1 MVSQTLSR
9 SVTVVPAPV
18 DIVVQDPYDIEVPK
32 RAVVSNSGRYLAQ
45 AFDGRYRVF
54 DIATGTKL
62 VDRAGYNPN
71 FSPTSRFIVADI
83 GDADGIDFEVID
95 LVSREIVA
103 KPTGPFVGWLYGDA
117 FLIDGQSEFG
127 RVGLR
132 PTLISRGGVSP
143 EGWWGAT
150 DVWRREGGA
159 DHDDAL
165 SIWASF
171 GCHVCA
177 SWEATDVAIDLHAGY
192 VLLSPE
198 SENDEAGR
206 VYELATGYKG
216 CCQTKQAAKSF
227 ILGNYKLTSLE
238 IEKGWRA
245 SEPIRFSQI
254 YDAVA
259 DRERS
264 DPNVRECPWYPAAI
278 ALKGQLAVHREISAK
293 RCRPSRGPGGRHNG
307 SRGLGCQGARPLPR
321 PGTSSQLLA
330 ELSRFGISTAPASAR
345 EVVSYSISDIEAR
358 YGTTTDDSERIVRRL
373 VAEVPA
379 LKPHLASPDD
389 NSSFPDGGDLSQGKI
404 DIGQH
409 IEGLWRWKPE
419 DDRFGFCSS

>member
-1 MVSQTLSR
+1 M
-9 SVTVVPAPV
+9 
-18 DIVVQDPYDIEVPK
+18 QDPYDIEVPK

-132 PTLISRGGVSP
+132 PTLISRGGVGP

-165 SIWASF
+165 SIWASS

-216 CCQTKQAAKSF
+216 CCQTKQLVKDLPVTGTEFQGDVSVPHAPHARWLTVLAIDVKGFVSAPHALRLTHGSGKTNRLYATLVGVDTYPNPKHNLKYAKSDARRLADALRASKERYYSDQRLTILLDQDATTQAITMALEHSVQAAKP
-227 ILGNYKLTSLE
+227 
-238 IEKGWRA
+238 R
-245 SEPIRFSQI
+245 IRSCSPSQ
-254 YDAVA
+254 AMV
-259 DRERS
+259 
-264 DPNVRECPWYPAAI
+264 
-278 ALKGQLAVHREISAK
+278 
-293 RCRPSRGPGGRHNG
+293 CR
-307 SRGLGCQGARPLPR
+307 
-321 PGTSSQLLA
+321 
-330 ELSRFGISTAPASAR
+330 
-345 EVVSYSISDIEAR
+345 V
-358 YGTTTDDSERIVRRL
+358 TTGVTT
-373 VAEVPA
+373 
-379 LKPHLASPDD
+379 
-389 NSSFPDGGDLSQGKI
+389 
-404 DIGQH
+404 
-409 IEGLWRWKPE
+409 
-419 DDRFGFCSS
+419 